1 MGLFQKIFGKQEP
14 KPKGEYKALT
24 AYSPVFTDYNGELY
38 EVELVRAAVHAKAT
52 VASKLKI
59 EFRGHGAQYLA
70 KRLKKPNTFMT
81 WSQFFYRLKTIYE
94 LDNSAFIVPVFD
106 QFNRVTELYPVLPG
120 RCKMVQVNNQPW
132 LAFEFREGSV
142 AQLPVGQVG
151 VLTKFQYRND
161 FFGETNQALDS
172 TMKLIEVQN
181 QGIAEGV
188 KSAATYRF
196 MARYNNLSFD
206 EDITK
211 EQTRFNDLAGRKGGI
226 ALLFPKT
233 YEDIKQIDS
242 KPFVIDAQQMKII
255 QDNVFS
261 YFGVNED
268 IIQNKAYGDK
278 WTAFY
283 EGDIEPWAVQLGDVL
298 LNMLRGIGELSG
310 DAEVV
315 LNANRM
321 VYMESKQRLNISTEL
336 SDRGILN
343 RDEVREIW
351 NLPPL
356 PNGEGQAYIIRGEYM
371 NADEKINGGKAA
383 KKPDDEDD
391 PDDETDEED
400 GNDDA

>member
-1 MGLFQKIFGKQEP
+1 
-14 KPKGEYKALT
+14 
-24 AYSPVFTDYNGELY
+24 
-38 EVELVRAAVHAKAT
+38 
-52 VASKLKI
+52 
-59 EFRGHGAQYLA
+59 
-70 KRLKKPNTFMT
+70 
-81 WSQFFYRLKTIYE
+81 
-94 LDNSAFIVPVFD
+94 
-106 QFNRVTELYPVLPG
+106 
-120 RCKMVQVNNQPW
+120 
-132 LAFEFREGSV
+132 
-142 AQLPVGQVG
+142 
-151 VLTKFQYRND
+151 
-161 FFGETNQALDS
+161 
-172 TMKLIEVQN
+172 MKLIEIQN
-181 QGIAEGV
+181 QGITEGV

-211 EQTRFNDLAGRKGGI
+211 EQKRFNDLAGQKGGLT
-226 ALLFPKT
+226 LLFPKT
-233 YEDIKQIDS
+233 YEDIKQVDS

-255 QDNVFS
+255 RDNVFS

-298 LNMLRGIGELSG
+298 LNMFRRLGELSG

-321 VYMESKQRLNISTEL
+321 VYMESKQRLNISAEL

-343 RDEVREIW
+343 RDEVRAIW

-371 NADEKINGGKAA
+371 NADDKINGDKAA
-383 KKPDDEDD
+383 KKPDNEEY